1 MICVWGMGDCGTVFR
16 NVSLGGFSN
25 LMGKSNVASHALQD
39 SVILHDE
46 DCVLEFVFLI
56 PF

>member
-1 MICVWGMGDCGTVFR
+1 VIYLWGKGDCDTVFE

-25 LMGKSNVASHALQD
+25 FIGTSNFASHALQD
-39 SVILHDE
+39 SVMLLDE
-46 DCVLEFVFLI
+46 DYVLEFVFLI

>member
-1 MICVWGMGDCGTVFR
+1 MVCLWGMGDCGIVFR

-25 LMGKSNVASHALQD
+25 FMCKSNVASHALEE

>member
-1 MICVWGMGDCGTVFR
+1 MWGKGDCDTVFE

-25 LMGKSNVASHALQD
+25 FIGTSNFASHALQD
-39 SVILHDE
+39 SVMLLDE
-46 DCVLEFVFLI
+46 DYVLEFVFLI